1 MFPDYRLFI
10 MTKYKEPSRWNGSRL
25 SAGQASG
32 LIQDSS
38 LLSDILQTS
47 FFTTFKG
54 KVSNQNAAI
63 KQKICC
69 FRPKKSPPKKLFCPA
84 PHKTRYYCYQ
94 YTVMTNKINNF
105 IQIGKKPT

>member
-1 MFPDYRLFI
+1 MDWFQTIRLFI

-25 SAGQASG
+25 SAGHASG

-69 FRPKKSPPKKLFCPA
+69 FRPKNSPPKNCFAPLLIKLDI
-84 PHKTRYYCYQ
+84 TD
-94 YTVMTNKINNF
+94 IN
-105 IQIGKKPT
+105 IL